1 MGQESPQKMSPKER
15 QFQDVFAPAEQE
27 LRRVLGGSVDASR
40 FYSCVSIIHNLAEQ
54 IVRPRIARRS

>member
-1 MGQESPQKMSPKER
+1 MTQRARR
-15 QFQDVFAPAEQE
+15 QHARFQAAFTPAEQE

-54 IVRPRIARRS
+54 IARAK